1 MNKPH
6 QKSVVY
12 DTVLKNKFVFLFIFL
27 FIKIKIM
34 PIQNTE
40 IDSKE
45 IVQVSH
51 DEEEKKKQMYKIYH
65 DAQDAQ
71 YRKKKTE

>member
-1 MNKPH
+1 MK
-6 QKSVVY
+6 QS
-12 DTVLKNKFVFLFIFL
+12 LKINLIFYFI
-27 FIKIKIM
+27 IQNRIKIM
-34 PIQNTE
+34 PIQNNE

-45 IVQVSH
+45 IIQVST

-71 YRKKKTE
+71 YRKRKTE

>member
-1 MNKPH
+1 
-6 QKSVVY
+6 
-12 DTVLKNKFVFLFIFL
+12 
-27 FIKIKIM
+27 M

>member
-1 MNKPH
+1 MKQSSKIN
-6 QKSVVY
+6 
-12 DTVLKNKFVFLFIFL
+12 LVFYFI
-27 FIKIKIM
+27 IQNRIKIM
-34 PIQNTE
+34 PIQNNE

-45 IVQVSH
+45 IIQVST

-71 YRKKKTE
+71 YRKRKTE

>member
-12 DTVLKNKFVFLFIFL
+12 DTVLKNKFGFLVFL

-34 PIQNTE
+34 PNQNTE
-40 IDSKE
+40 INSKE
-45 IVQVSH
+45 ID
-51 DEEEKKKQMYKIYH
+51 DEEEKKKQMYKIYL
-65 DAQDAQ
+65 DAQNSQ
-71 YRKKKTE
+71 YRKRKTE

>member
-1 MNKPH
+1 MKQSSKIN
-6 QKSVVY
+6 
-12 DTVLKNKFVFLFIFL
+12 LVFYLFF

-34 PIQNTE
+34 PIQNNE

-45 IVQVSH
+45 IIQVST

-71 YRKKKTE
+71 YRKRKTE

>member
-12 DTVLKNKFVFLFIFL
+12 DTVLKNKFVFLVYFVYQN
-27 FIKIKIM
+27 KNM

-40 IDSKE
+40 INSKE
-45 IVQVSH
+45 IVQVPD
-51 DEEEKKKQMYKIYH
+51 DEEEKKKQMYKIYL

-71 YRKKKTE
+71 YRKRKTE

>member
-1 MNKPH
+1 MPIQNTEIDSKE
-6 QKSVVY
+6 
-12 DTVLKNKFVFLFIFL
+12 
-27 FIKIKIM
+27 IM

-45 IVQVSH
+45 IIQVSS

-71 YRKKKTE
+71 YRKRKTE

>member
-1 MNKPH
+1 MK
-6 QKSVVY
+6 QS
-12 DTVLKNKFVFLFIFL
+12 LKINLVFYLFF

-34 PIQNTE
+34 PIQNNE

-45 IVQVSH
+45 IIQVST

-71 YRKKKTE
+71 YRKRKTE

>member
-1 MNKPH
+1 
-6 QKSVVY
+6 
-12 DTVLKNKFVFLFIFL
+12 
-27 FIKIKIM
+27 M

-40 IDSKE
+40 INSKE
-45 IVQVSH
+45 IVKIPD

-71 YRKKKTE
+71 YRKRKTE

>member
-1 MNKPH
+1 MK
-6 QKSVVY
+6 QF
-12 DTVLKNKFVFLFIFL
+12 LKINLIFYFI
-27 FIKIKIM
+27 IQNRIKIM
-34 PIQNTE
+34 PIQNNE

-45 IVQVSH
+45 IIQVST

-71 YRKKKTE
+71 YRKRKTE

>member
-1 MNKPH
+1 
-6 QKSVVY
+6 
-12 DTVLKNKFVFLFIFL
+12 
-27 FIKIKIM
+27 M

-45 IVQVSH
+45 IIQVST
-51 DEEEKKKQMYKIYH
+51 DEEEKKKQMNKIYH

-71 YRKKKTE
+71 YRKRKTE